1 MIRRISITWRRARRT
16 GRDLD
21 LAAYACFV
29 LSGVALLAAL
39 SGVLGPTLD
48 AQSTLTACEG
58 CGKTA
63 VAARQP

>member
-1 MIRRISITWRRARRT
+1 MIRRLLRALL
-16 GRDLD
+16 GLD
-21 LAAYACFV
+21 RYEWVGIASGVVVLAAV
-29 LSGVALLAAL
+29 L
-39 SGVLGPTLD
+39 GVLGPTLD

>member
-1 MIRRISITWRRARRT
+1 MIRRLLRALL
-16 GRDLD
+16 GLD
-21 LAAYACFV
+21 RYEWVGIAGGVVVLAA
-29 LSGVALLAAL
+29 AL
-39 SGVLGPTLD
+39 GVLGPTLD